1 MIRKA
6 IYSDFPVLSKYY
18 KEFDDNGIDLFNRG
32 PFSVL
37 MVYESDG
44 NVVGFISYSIIY
56 DRAEVDYIY
65 VDENSRNHKIAS
77 QLLDFCVKDAIT
89 KGCLN
94 VTLEVNE
101 HNAMGIG
108 LYKKFG
114 FLEGTKRKN
123 YYHGNDALLMIKEL
137 KDEK

>member
-6 IYSDFPVLSKYY
+6 VYSDFPVLSKYY

-37 MVYESDG
+37 MVYEFEG

-65 VDENSRNHKIAS
+65 VDKNYRKHKIAS
-77 QLLDFCVKDAIT
+77 QLLDFCITDAIT

-123 YYHGNDALLMIKEL
+123 YYHGTDAFLMIKEL
-137 KDEK
+137 KNEK

>member
-56 DRAEVDYIY
+56 DRAD
-65 VDENSRNHKIAS
+65 
-77 QLLDFCVKDAIT
+77 
-89 KGCLN
+89 
-94 VTLEVNE
+94 
-101 HNAMGIG
+101 
-108 LYKKFG
+108 
-114 FLEGTKRKN
+114 RKSVV
-123 YYHGNDALLMIKEL
+123 
-137 KDEK
+137 